1 MRRGWIYY
9 ADGTVVEKGSG
20 NERRASESKGPAI
33 IPDQGDF
40 VSPIDGK
47 TYSGRAGMREHCKT
61 HNVVWNE
68 ELKGLPIATVNT
80 EVPDQRAAI
89 RETVIKTMRQK
100 GYL

>member
-20 NERRASESKGPAI
+20 NERRASEPKGPAI

-47 TYSGRAGMREHCKT
+47 TYSGRAGMREHCRI
-61 HNVVWNE
+61 HNVVSNQ
-68 ELKGLPIATVNT
+68 ELKGLPVATVQNQI
-80 EVPDQRAAI
+80 PDQRVAI
-89 RETVIKTMRQK
+89 REAIIKAMK
-100 GYL
+100 PI